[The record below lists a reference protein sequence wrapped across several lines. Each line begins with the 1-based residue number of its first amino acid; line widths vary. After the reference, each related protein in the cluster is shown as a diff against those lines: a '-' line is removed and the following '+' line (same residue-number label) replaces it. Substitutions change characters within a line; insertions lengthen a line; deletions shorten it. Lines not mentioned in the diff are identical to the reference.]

1 MVMNPQDE
9 QMNKPRGG
17 LLGLFDKAMKA
28 DEDTGLSPLQNFAAA
43 LDPLI
48 LKDLRGGEGIR
59 QQGVQRAATM
69 SKNKTVDMLRQQ
81 GRNDLADAV
90 MNRTIGPKEAF
101 SVMQSEKAADTAFQR
116 QKDLAAFS
124 AGLKAPAAPKLYSEF
139 AKLNADLQA
148 GNISKDQY
156 NASVQSFL
164 NKNKM
169 SIRPFRDINRKKTKV
184 VTVGSVKIGGD
195 NPISVQSMTNTLTT
209 DIEAT
214 INQINQIT
222 EAGGDLVRVS
232 CPDKESTQ
240 ALKKIIA
247 PKKNLSFSENFFH
260 MCFGK
265 VPEKEIVKAFDV
277 SLILYAEH
285 SFNVSTFT
293 ARTITSSLS
302 DIHGA
307 ITGAIASLK
316 GPLHGG
322 ANEEVMHMMKKIKK
336 PENALKWINNA
347 LKNKEVVM
355 GFGHRVYKSGDSRV
369 PTMREYFGKVAKIK
383 KDKTFEK
390 IYDIVEKVMIKKK
403 NIHPNVDY
411 PTGPTYHL
419 MGFDTDFFTPI
430 FVISRITGWSAHI
443 MEQHAANKLIR
454 PLAKYKGSKHRTVM
468 QLNQR

>member
-1 MVMNPQDE
+1 MSDDI
-9 QMNKPRGG
+9 KKG
-17 LLGLFDKAMKA
+17 LLGIIV
-28 DEDTGLSPLQNFAAA
+28 DETEISKVMPEINSLTYRGYAAQDLCARCNFEEVAY
-43 LDPLI
+43 LI
-48 LKDLRGGEGIR
+48 LNKELPKKNQLKQFVKDLTKER
-59 QQGVQRAATM
+59 TL
-69 SKNKTVDMLRQQ
+69 SKNLIEILKRIPKNSHPMDVART
-81 GRNDLADAV
+81 AV
-90 MNRTIGPKEAF
+90 
-101 SVMQSEKAADTAFQR
+101 SVMGLEDKESKDNSPNANLRKALRIFAKTPTA
-116 QKDLAAFS
+116 LAAFYR
-124 AGLKAPAAPKLYSEF
+124 L
-139 AKLNADLQA
+139 
-148 GNISKDQY
+148 
-156 NASVQSFL
+156 
-164 NKNKM
+164 
-169 SIRPFRDINRKKTKV
+169 RK
-184 VTVGSVKIGGD
+184 G
-195 NPISVQSMTNTLTT
+195 
-209 DIEAT
+209 
-214 INQINQIT
+214 
-222 EAGGDLVRVS
+222 
-232 CPDKESTQ
+232 
-240 ALKKIIA
+240 KKIIA

-336 PENALKWINNA
+336 PENALKWITKA
-347 LKNKEVVM
+347 LKNKDVVM

-369 PTMREYFGKVAKIK
+369 PTMREYFKRVAIIK

-390 IYDIVEKVMIKKK
+390 IYDIVEKVMIKEK
-403 NIHPNVDY
+403 NIYPNVDY

-454 PLAKYKGSKHRTVM
+454 PLASYKGQKHRKVLE
-468 QLNQR
+468 LNQR

>member
-1 MVMNPQDE
+1 MSE
-9 QMNKPRGG
+9 EIKKG
-17 LLGLFDKAMKA
+17 LLGIVV
-28 DEDTGLSPLQNFAAA
+28 DETEVSKVMPEINSLTYRGYAAQDLCEYCRFEEVA
-43 LDPLI
+43 YLI
-48 LKDLRGGEGIR
+48 LNKDLPNSIQLKQFEKEEKNNREL
-59 QQGVQRAATM
+59 
-69 SKNKTVDMLRQQ
+69 SKNLYEIIKHMPKKSHPMDVART
-81 GRNDLADAV
+81 AV
-90 MNRTIGPKEAF
+90 
-101 SVMQSEKAADTAFQR
+101 SVMGLEDKETSNSTQEANMRKALRIFAKTPTA
-116 QKDLAAFS
+116 LAAF
-124 AGLKAPAAPKLYSEF
+124 YR
-139 AKLNADLQA
+139 
-148 GNISKDQY
+148 
-156 NASVQSFL
+156 
-164 NKNKM
+164 
-169 SIRPFRDINRKKTKV
+169 IRS
-184 VTVGSVKIGGD
+184 G
-195 NPISVQSMTNTLTT
+195 
-209 DIEAT
+209 
-214 INQINQIT
+214 
-222 EAGGDLVRVS
+222 
-232 CPDKESTQ
+232 
-240 ALKKIIA
+240 KKIIK
-247 PKKNLSFSENFFH
+247 PKKELTFAENFFH

-265 VPEKEIVKAFDV
+265 VPQKEIVKAFDV

-322 ANEEVMHMMKKIKK
+322 ANEEVMQMMRKIKK

-347 LKNKEVVM
+347 LKNKDVVM

-454 PLAKYKGSKHRTVM
+454 PLASYKGSKHRKVM

>member
-1 MVMNPQDE
+1 MSDDI
-9 QMNKPRGG
+9 KKG
-17 LLGLFDKAMKA
+17 LLGIVV
-28 DEDTGLSPLQNFAAA
+28 DETEISKVMPEINSLTYRGYAAQDLCA
-43 LDPLI
+43 RCDFEEVAYLI
-48 LKDLRGGEGIR
+48 LNKELPNKKQLKEFKKELSKEI
-59 QQGVQRAATM
+59 TL
-69 SKNKTVDMLRQQ
+69 SKNLINILKKIPKNSHPMDVART
-81 GRNDLADAV
+81 AV
-90 MNRTIGPKEAF
+90 
-101 SVMQSEKAADTAFQR
+101 SVMGLEDKETKDNSPKANLRKAIRIFAKTPTA
-116 QKDLAAFS
+116 LAAFYR
-124 AGLKAPAAPKLYSEF
+124 L
-139 AKLNADLQA
+139 
-148 GNISKDQY
+148 
-156 NASVQSFL
+156 
-164 NKNKM
+164 
-169 SIRPFRDINRKKTKV
+169 RK
-184 VTVGSVKIGGD
+184 G
-195 NPISVQSMTNTLTT
+195 
-209 DIEAT
+209 
-214 INQINQIT
+214 
-222 EAGGDLVRVS
+222 
-232 CPDKESTQ
+232 
-240 ALKKIIA
+240 KKIIA
-247 PKKNLSFSENFFH
+247 PKKKFNFSENFFY

-265 VPEKEIVKAFDV
+265 VPNKEIVKAFDV

-336 PENALKWINNA
+336 PENALKWIIKA
-347 LKNKEVVM
+347 LKNKDVVM

-369 PTMREYFGKVAKIK
+369 PTMREYFKRVAIIK

-390 IYDIVEKVMIKKK
+390 IYDIVEKVMISEK
-403 NIHPNVDY
+403 NIYPNVDY

-454 PLAKYKGSKHRTVM
+454 PLASYKGSKHRKVI

>member
-1 MVMNPQDE
+1 MSDE
-9 QMNKPRGG
+9 IKKG
-17 LLGLFDKAMKA
+17 LLGIVV
-28 DEDTGLSPLQNFAAA
+28 DETEVSKVMPEINSLTYRGYAAQDLCEYCRFEEVA
-43 LDPLI
+43 YLI
-48 LKDLRGGEGIR
+48 LNKDLPNSIQLKHFEKEEKNNREL
-59 QQGVQRAATM
+59 
-69 SKNKTVDMLRQQ
+69 SKNLYEIIKHMPKKSHPMDVART
-81 GRNDLADAV
+81 AV
-90 MNRTIGPKEAF
+90 
-101 SVMQSEKAADTAFQR
+101 SVMGLEDKETSDSSPEANMRKALRIFAKTPTA
-116 QKDLAAFS
+116 LAAF
-124 AGLKAPAAPKLYSEF
+124 YR
-139 AKLNADLQA
+139 
-148 GNISKDQY
+148 
-156 NASVQSFL
+156 
-164 NKNKM
+164 
-169 SIRPFRDINRKKTKV
+169 IRK
-184 VTVGSVKIGGD
+184 G
-195 NPISVQSMTNTLTT
+195 Q
-209 DIEAT
+209 
-214 INQINQIT
+214 
-222 EAGGDLVRVS
+222 
-232 CPDKESTQ
+232 
-240 ALKKIIA
+240 KIIK
-247 PKKNLSFSENFFH
+247 PKKDLSFAENFFY

-265 VPEKEIVKAFDV
+265 VPQKEIVKAFDV

-322 ANEEVMHMMKKIKK
+322 ANEEVMHMMRKIKK

-454 PLAKYKGSKHRTVM
+454 PLAKYNGSKHRKVLE
-468 QLNQR
+468 LNYR

>member
-1 MVMNPQDE
+1 MSDDI
-9 QMNKPRGG
+9 KKG
-17 LLGLFDKAMKA
+17 LLGIIV
-28 DEDTGLSPLQNFAAA
+28 DETEISKVMPEINSLTYRGYAAQDLCEA
-43 LDPLI
+43 CRFEEVAYLI
-48 LKDLRGGEGIR
+48 LNKDLPNSIQLKKFEKEERNAREL
-59 QQGVQRAATM
+59 T
-69 SKNKTVDMLRQQ
+69 KNLYEIIKHMPKKSHPMDVARTAVSVLGLEDKETADSSHEANMRKALRIFAKT
-81 GRNDLADAV
+81 
-90 MNRTIGPKEAF
+90 P
-101 SVMQSEKAADTAFQR
+101 TA
-116 QKDLAAFS
+116 LAAF
-124 AGLKAPAAPKLYSEF
+124 Y
-139 AKLNADLQA
+139 
-148 GNISKDQY
+148 
-156 NASVQSFL
+156 
-164 NKNKM
+164 
-169 SIRPFRDINRKKTKV
+169 R
-184 VTVGSVKIGGD
+184 
-195 NPISVQSMTNTLTT
+195 
-209 DIEAT
+209 
-214 INQINQIT
+214 
-222 EAGGDLVRVS
+222 VRNG
-232 CPDKESTQ
+232 
-240 ALKKIIA
+240 KKIIK
-247 PKKNLSFSENFFH
+247 PKKTLSFAENFFY

-265 VPEKEIVKAFDV
+265 VPQKEIVKAFDV

-336 PENALKWINNA
+336 PEHALKWIKNA

-390 IYDIVEKVMIKKK
+390 IYDIVEKVMIKEK
-403 NIHPNVDY
+403 NIYPNVDY

-454 PLAKYKGSKHRTVM
+454 PLAKYKGNKHRKVM

>member
-1 MVMNPQDE
+1 MSDDI
-9 QMNKPRGG
+9 KKG
-17 LLGLFDKAMKA
+17 LLGIVV
-28 DEDTGLSPLQNFAAA
+28 DETEVSKVMPEINSLTYRGYAAQDLCEYCRFEEVA
-43 LDPLI
+43 YLI
-48 LKDLRGGEGIR
+48 LNKDLPNSIQLKQFEKEEKNNREL
-59 QQGVQRAATM
+59 
-69 SKNKTVDMLRQQ
+69 SKNLYEIIKHMPKKSHPMDVART
-81 GRNDLADAV
+81 AV
-90 MNRTIGPKEAF
+90 
-101 SVMQSEKAADTAFQR
+101 SVMGLEDKDTSDSSHDANMRKALRIFAKTPTA
-116 QKDLAAFS
+116 LAAF
-124 AGLKAPAAPKLYSEF
+124 YR
-139 AKLNADLQA
+139 
-148 GNISKDQY
+148 
-156 NASVQSFL
+156 
-164 NKNKM
+164 
-169 SIRPFRDINRKKTKV
+169 IRN
-184 VTVGSVKIGGD
+184 G
-195 NPISVQSMTNTLTT
+195 
-209 DIEAT
+209 
-214 INQINQIT
+214 
-222 EAGGDLVRVS
+222 
-232 CPDKESTQ
+232 
-240 ALKKIIA
+240 KKIIK
-247 PKKNLSFSENFFH
+247 PKKELTFAENFFY

-265 VPEKEIVKAFDV
+265 VPQKEIVKAFDV

-322 ANEEVMHMMKKIKK
+322 ANEEVMHMMRKIKK
-336 PENALKWINNA
+336 PENALKWINSA

-454 PLAKYKGSKHRTVM
+454 PLASYKGSKHRKVM

>member
-1 MVMNPQDE
+1 MSDDI
-9 QMNKPRGG
+9 KKG
-17 LLGLFDKAMKA
+17 LLGIVV
-28 DEDTGLSPLQNFAAA
+28 DETEISKVMPEINSLTYRGYAAQDLCA
-43 LDPLI
+43 RCDFEEVAYLI
-48 LKDLRGGEGIR
+48 LNKELPNKKQLKEFKKELSKEI
-59 QQGVQRAATM
+59 TL
-69 SKNKTVDMLRQQ
+69 SKNLINILKQIPKKSHPMDVART
-81 GRNDLADAV
+81 AV
-90 MNRTIGPKEAF
+90 
-101 SVMQSEKAADTAFQR
+101 SVMGLEDKETKDNSPKANLRKAIRILAKTPTA
-116 QKDLAAFS
+116 LAAFYR
-124 AGLKAPAAPKLYSEF
+124 L
-139 AKLNADLQA
+139 
-148 GNISKDQY
+148 
-156 NASVQSFL
+156 
-164 NKNKM
+164 
-169 SIRPFRDINRKKTKV
+169 RK
-184 VTVGSVKIGGD
+184 G
-195 NPISVQSMTNTLTT
+195 
-209 DIEAT
+209 
-214 INQINQIT
+214 
-222 EAGGDLVRVS
+222 
-232 CPDKESTQ
+232 
-240 ALKKIIA
+240 KKIIA
-247 PKKNLSFSENFFH
+247 PKKDLSFSENFFH

-265 VPEKEIVKAFDV
+265 VPNKEIVKAFDV

-336 PENALKWINNA
+336 PENAFKWITKA
-347 LKNKEVVM
+347 LKNKDVVM

-390 IYDIVEKVMIKKK
+390 IYDIVEKVMIEEK
-403 NIHPNVDY
+403 NIYPNVDY

-454 PLAKYKGSKHRTVM
+454 PLASYKGSKHRKVI